1 MTDEMHSVQHLANVH
16 TNRII
21 IMLVMRNAYTSL
33 TDTRFRVAKPRV
45 REPMVPTSRSL
56 CGIELI

>member
-1 MTDEMHSVQHLANVH
+1 MTTKTDEMHSEQPHLANVH

-21 IMLVMRNAYTSL
+21 IMLVMRDAYTLL

-45 REPMVPTSRSL
+45 RTHGVVP
-56 CGIELI
+56 